1 MSKTKGFTL
10 VELLVVI
17 AIIALLMSILM
28 PALARVRKQAKSV
41 ICRQQ
46 LKQWGLA
53 FSMYTTAHDG
63 SFMRGCDG
71 GPWGEGGMGYWWM
84 DSLRPYY
91 KEDKLRLCPLA
102 TKLYVDGGRVP
113 FGAWLA
119 HDEWGDTGSYGPNG
133 WICNPPEDFLYLHG
147 RPTKYNWRK
156 IDVQGAGFIPLF
168 LDALWVDAWPMS
180 VDQPATTEYWLEDKP
195 GSNEMRR
202 FCANR
207 HNGCVNVLFMDLS
220 VRPVGLRGLWKLK
233 WHQKYDING
242 PWTVTGGVMPDDWPE
257 WIRYLPDFH

>member
-28 PALARVRKQAKSV
+28 PALARVREQAKSV
-41 ICRQQ
+41 VCRQQ

-53 FSMYTTAHDG
+53 FSMYTSAYDG
-63 SFMRGCDG
+63 YFMCGCDG

-91 KEDKLRLCPLA
+91 QEDALRLCPSA
-102 TKLYVDGGRVP
+102 TKPYVEGGRAP

-119 HDEWGDTGSYGPNG
+119 SELGDTGSYGPNG
-133 WICNPPEDFLYLHG
+133 WICHPPEDYDYLHG
-147 RPTKYNWRK
+147 RPTKFNWRK
-156 IDVQGAGFIPLF
+156 IDVKGGNFIPLF
-168 LDALWVDAWPMS
+168 LDALWVDAWPLS
-180 VDQPATTEYWLEDKP
+180 VDQPADTEYWLEDKP
-195 GSNEMRR
+195 GTNEMRR

-207 HNGCVNVLFMDLS
+207 HNGCVNVLFMDLT
-220 VRPVGLRGLWKLK
+220 VRPVGLKGLWKLK
-233 WHQKYDING
+233 WHRKYDTN
-242 PWTVTGGVMPDDWPE
+242 DDLPVWPE
-257 WIRYLPDFH
+257 WMQNIPDFY